1 MWRHSLR
8 PARIF
13 PAAGADIVKGV
24 ALGVHCWLRHAI
36 DSLNMNTQVNQEAKQ
51 HKNTRNAITTVDNRN
66 QWGLVFPHRP
76 EKRFLL
82 I

>member
-13 PAAGADIVKGV
+13 PAVGADIVKGV
-24 ALGVHCWLRHAI
+24 ALCVHCWLRHAI
-36 DSLNMNTQVNQEAKQ
+36 DSLNMNTQVNQDAKQ
-51 HKNTRNAITTVDNRN
+51 HKNTRNAITTVDNGN
-66 QWGLVFPHRP
+66 QCGLVFPHRP

>member
-8 PARIF
+8 SARIF

-36 DSLNMNTQVNQEAKQ
+36 DGRNMSAQLNQEAN
-51 HKNTRNAITTVDNRN
+51 NTKIPETRLPQLTMAIN
-66 QWGLVFPHRP
+66 GA
-76 EKRFLL
+76 
-82 I
+82 